1 MLRCRGVPKRRRS
14 PRVDPA
20 ASSDSIGLTALAS
33 GVLAAPRLSAAALR
47 HGLLPSLPAALAT
60 WRRDGAAALHWK
72 VLGDALARFLQQAG
86 PVYTKLGQILA
97 TREDL
102 LPAALCA
109 RLERLYAEQPPM
121 SRRAL
126 RRALASAFPDAQP
139 FAELE
144 PKPLGVGSIGEV
156 HRARLHDGRR
166 VVVKLLRPAIERA
179 VRRDLAGLR
188 GLVSLALCATPAA
201 RSARAN
207 AIDALDA
214 FGRGLLAECD
224 LEAEARAYRDF
235 AERLRANPQVRVPH
249 CHSEWSSAR
258 ALVLEELDGIPLARL
273 RERPSGDPS
282 RRQAAELAL
291 REILAQVFEDGR
303 FHADPHGGNLL
314 WLEDGRIG
322 LIDLG
327 TVGTLDRDARR
338 QIARAVRA
346 FLARDADAVLRAL
359 LALGQLAPDFDFAA
373 FRAEV
378 AALFASSGGGAVS
391 RLRGRAGARSGD
403 GLEELMDQFF
413 AVSRRHGVRFADA
426 TALLVK
432 TLVTL
437 EGVVRALDPELDVV
451 MKALPVVLSALTP
464 RWLRWSRRR
473 RAESPAT

>member
-1 MLRCRGVPKRRRS
+1 MPRRRRS
-14 PRVDPA
+14 QPVETAPPQ
-20 ASSDSIGLTALAS
+20 ASAGLASLAS
-33 GVLAAPRLSAAALR
+33 GVLTAPRLSAAVLR

-72 VLGDALARFLQQAG
+72 VLGDALARFLRQAG
-86 PVYTKLGQILA
+86 PVYTKLGQVLA

-126 RRALASAFPDAQP
+126 RRALASAFPDGSP
-139 FAELE
+139 FAAVE
-144 PKPLGVGSIGEV
+144 PQPLGVGSIGEV
-156 HRARLHDGRR
+156 HRARLADGRR
-166 VVVKLLRPAIERA
+166 VVVKLLRPGIERA

-188 GLVSLALCATPAA
+188 ALLCVALCATPAA
-201 RSARAN
+201 RRARAN
-207 AIDALDA
+207 ALDALDA

-224 LEAEARAYRDF
+224 LEAEAHAYRDF
-235 AERLRANPQVRVPH
+235 GARLRANPQVRVPH

-258 ALVLEELDGIPLARL
+258 ALVLEELEGIPLARL
-273 RERPSGDPS
+273 RERPSGDAS

-327 TVGTLDRDARR
+327 TVGTLGRDARR
-338 QIARAVRA
+338 QIALAVRA
-346 FLARDADAVLRAL
+346 FLARDPDAVLRAL
-359 LALGQLAPDFDFAA
+359 LGLGQLAPDFDYVA

-378 AALFASSGGGAVS
+378 AGLFAASAGGALS
-391 RLRGRAGARSGD
+391 RLRGRAGAQSGA

-413 AVSRRHGVRFADA
+413 AVSRRHGVRFSDA

-451 MKALPVVLSALTP
+451 RGALPVVLAALTP
-464 RWLRWSRRR
+464 RWLRWHRGR
-473 RAESPAT
+473 RAAEAGG